1 MTDKKTEALKLA
13 LESAAGLALEVLKKH
28 RQMKGEYPM
37 GMLGVRAVEKLEAVF
52 SEMDEALAEQPAQ
65 PQTCHSKTGKS
76 ETQSSLMLTD
86 ETQAQQ
92 QEPVAWMDADGD
104 LYKDEPKENWCPP
117 HTQLYTFPQPSK
129 PWVGLTEEDIEAA
142 MPGGIYDCLA
152 DPWDCGVGD
161 GDYMRS
167 IKNDVV
173 RIVRAI
179 EAKLREKNT

>member
-13 LESAAGLALEVLKKH
+13 LEFIDNLHKPGWGNQE
-28 RQMKGEYPM
+28 RQQAITAI
-37 GMLGVRAVEKLEAVF
+37 R
-52 SEMDEALAEQPAQ
+52 EALAKQPA
-65 PQTCHSKTGKS
+65 
-76 ETQSSLMLTD
+76 
-86 ETQAQQ
+86 Q
-92 QEPVAWMDADGD
+92 QEPVAWKDRTYGNLHHQDFGNSIP
-104 LYKDEPKENWCPP
+104 LYASPP
-117 HTQLYTFPQPSK
+117 IEATPLASQRSVK
-129 PWVGLTEEDIEAA
+129 PWVGLTDEEIEAA

-179 EAKLREKNT
+179 EAKLKEKNQ